1 MQSGYRPCTMHSFEC
16 ISRGLGTLLLKRIV
30 FAWRLRIGPS
40 PRCEPQLRVGV
51 EVDERRH
58 ISMVPHERLH
68 LRDLCIRADRVSV
81 CMSQISNRVDP
92 QPNREHVQQSTKC
105 GGCKSPEK
113 GRGQGTD

>member
-1 MQSGYRPCTMHSFEC
+1 MSTEQHARTWGGWWIFQTSTQSGYRPCTMHSFEC

-58 ISMVPHERLH
+58 ISMVPHKRLH
-68 LRDLCIRADRVSV
+68 LRDLCIRA
-81 CMSQISNRVDP
+81 
-92 QPNREHVQQSTKC
+92 E
-105 GGCKSPEK
+105 
-113 GRGQGTD
+113 